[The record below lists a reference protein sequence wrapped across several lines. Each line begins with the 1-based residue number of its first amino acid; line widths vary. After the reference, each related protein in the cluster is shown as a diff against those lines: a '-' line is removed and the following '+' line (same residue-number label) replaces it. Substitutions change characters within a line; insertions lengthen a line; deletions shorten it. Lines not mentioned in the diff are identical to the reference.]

1 MPFPRL
7 ASPLLSGHRLA
18 ISSSPSRHLE
28 LTVSPPSL
36 CSWFFYFSNVQAIA
50 TLWMTVLCIF
60 LWGLLEGL
68 IVKDFIAKVPDKI
81 TFWVDYATHPTPL
94 STRICMF
101 LIFTAP
107 PSPSPSPPPPAP
119 PPPPPPPPAWRP
131 SQTGRARHIGLG
143 SDVDY

>member
-1 MPFPRL
+1 
-7 ASPLLSGHRLA
+7 
-18 ISSSPSRHLE
+18 
-28 LTVSPPSL
+28 
-36 CSWFFYFSNVQAIA
+36 
-50 TLWMTVLCIF
+50 MTVLCIF

-107 PSPSPSPPPPAP
+107 PPPPPPAPPSPPPPPPAPAPAPAP
-119 PPPPPPPPAWRP
+119 PPPPPLTRPPV
-131 SQTGRARHIGLG
+131 AR
-143 SDVDY
+143 SSPFTSSRSSPTATS